1 MSKNRRLTKHKKEAR
16 RRLRVESM
24 MILMLIAVD
33 MMIMM
38 RKRVVKEK
46 IRVMIM
52 RALRIKRR
60 IWMRMRR
67 LNII

>member
-1 MSKNRRLTKHKKEAR
+1 
-16 RRLRVESM
+16 M

-38 RKRVVKEK
+38 RKRVGKEK

>member
-38 RKRVVKEK
+38 RKRVGKEK
-46 IRVMIM
+46 IRVKIM

>member
-16 RRLRVESM
+16 RKLRVESM

-38 RKRVVKEK
+38 RKRVGKEK